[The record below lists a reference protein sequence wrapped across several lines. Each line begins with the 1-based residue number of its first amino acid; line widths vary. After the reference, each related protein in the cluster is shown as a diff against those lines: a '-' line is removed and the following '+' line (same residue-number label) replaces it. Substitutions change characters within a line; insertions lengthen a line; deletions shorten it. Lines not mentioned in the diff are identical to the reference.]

1 MITAAFL
8 GGPGNQWLL
17 NLWILSVCV
26 KEKALC
32 PLMCVPLNAL
42 ALVQTKLNL
51 LVDSRG
57 DNFTL
62 MTSEKH
68 IQMHTTSAAAIE
80 TSKNHAPMDLNSGY
94 NLFHGFYVCI
104 AIALSL

>member
-17 NLWILSVCV
+17 NLWILSVCI
-26 KEKALC
+26 KEKVLC
-32 PLMCVPLNAL
+32 AFMCVPLNAL

-51 LVDSRG
+51 LVDSKG
-57 DNFTL
+57 DNVTL

-68 IQMHTTSAAAIE
+68 IQKHTTLAAAIE
-80 TSKNHAPMDLNSGY
+80 ISKTHAPMDLNSDY

-104 AIALSL
+104 AIA

>member
-1 MITAAFL
+1 MAFE
-8 GGPGNQWLL
+8 
-17 NLWILSVCV
+17 SVDPLCV
-26 KEKALC
+26 RKRVLC
-32 PLMCVPLNAL
+32 AFMCVPLNAL

-57 DNFTL
+57 DNVTL

-68 IQMHTTSAAAIE
+68 IQMHSTSAVVIE
-80 TSKNHAPMDLNSGY
+80 ISKNHAPMDLNSDY

-104 AIALSL
+104 ATALSL